1 MPWTTCKQIPP
12 FFKGHISRIDT
23 FSGVAHHW
31 AIPKFLKVHYKKS
44 LPLMNC
50 FVFVFQAKRPGNQD
64 RSPCPSRWFLI
75 YGLTF
80 WKHWSFVV
88 CVWLSAPRS
97 KQCLQGLLTADLAF
111 VYLSYEISLHV
122 LLPMTIQLSMSG
134 QPSHPMKSLTSHKAP
149 CRYELAHSKQFFS
162 RWAIM

>member
-1 MPWTTCKQIPP
+1 MKQPR
-12 FFKGHISRIDT
+12 F
-23 FSGVAHHW
+23 FSGSHHEKIYNLQLYQKNYL
-31 AIPKFLKVHYKKS
+31 ALGLFCLF
-44 LPLMNC
+44 C
-50 FVFVFQAKRPGNQD
+50 FSNEEAGQSGQ
-64 RSPCPSRWFLI
+64 SPCPSRWFLI

-111 VYLSYEISLHV
+111 VYHSYEISLHV

-134 QPSHPMKSLTSHKAP
+134 QPSYPMKSITSHIAP
-149 CRYELAHSKQFFS
+149 CRYELAHSKQFLVGEQLCK
-162 RWAIM
+162 AQLTLCTT

>member
-1 MPWTTCKQIPP
+1 MFIFEYVHKRILDPP
-12 FFKGHISRIDT
+12 LVISPPLCI
-23 FSGVAHHW
+23 GLLVARVYL
-31 AIPKFLKVHYKKS
+31 IIKS
-44 LPLMNC
+44 SFVCL
-50 FVFVFQAKRPGNQD
+50 FVFRAKRPGNQD

-88 CVWLSAPRS
+88 CVWLS
-97 KQCLQGLLTADLAF
+97 LLAVSNAYRVSSPQTLR
-111 VYLSYEISLHV
+111 LCISYEISLYV

-149 CRYELAHSKQFFS
+149 CRYELAHSKQFLVGEQLCK
-162 RWAIM
+162 AQLTICTT

>member
-1 MPWTTCKQIPP
+1 MPL
-12 FFKGHISRIDT
+12 SMD
-23 FSGVAHHW
+23 
-31 AIPKFLKVHYKKS
+31 S
-44 LPLMNC
+44 LFC
-50 FVFVFQAKRPGNQD
+50 FVFLAKRPGNQD

-80 WKHWSFVV
+80 WKHWFFVV

-97 KQCLQGLLTADLAF
+97 KQCLEGLLTVDLAF

-149 CRYELAHSKQFFS
+149 CRYELAHSRQFLVGEQLCKAQLICHVLVLSNASSFLEWWFS
-162 RWAIM
+162 VLVK

>member
-97 KQCLQGLLTADLAF
+97 KQCLQGHLTADLAF
-111 VYLSYEISLHV
+111 VYKLWNFFVCAFANDYTVKYVRPAFSSNEI
-122 LLPMTIQLSMSG
+122 TNF
-134 QPSHPMKSLTSHKAP
+134 T
-149 CRYELAHSKQFFS
+149 
-162 RWAIM
+162 